1 TCLDR
6 RIAQNFA
13 FVRSFEVFATLSGKE
28 ATDIFGASVRHT
40 MEQNPR
46 IRQVNLYRH
55 GHDDNPLS
63 ATLVANYPPGENDE
77 AVRSIVS
84 DVVKQPLD
92 TIRGFADPRFPGRF
106 FTAVHSERNNFH
118 YTIVMLV
125 DVNEM
130 LGPLLSEASTKIEW
144 LIGGVPAISSGQRP
158 SGL

>member
-1 TCLDR
+1 LLIYASASAIVIFQDKSDAFSAKADEMATCLDR

-63 ATLVANYPPGENDE
+63 ATLVA
-77 AVRSIVS
+77 
-84 DVVKQPLD
+84 
-92 TIRGFADPRFPGRF
+92 
-106 FTAVHSERNNFH
+106 
-118 YTIVMLV
+118 
-125 DVNEM
+125 
-130 LGPLLSEASTKIEW
+130 
-144 LIGGVPAISSGQRP
+144 
-158 SGL
+158 